1 MRKFINSS
9 TAAALFS
16 GFLTAYAVSQENF
29 VIAWICYVPLFV
41 RLTTMEAKSA
51 FKAGSIFGIIIS
63 LVGFYWMI
71 PGAERFTRSSIFYG
85 VVVFGIS
92 ACFFSLFF
100 GSLAYFFTK
109 LKFAES
115 AKPSPLLNGLLIAAL
130 FCISEALLMYIAK
143 GFPWF
148 DFHSGYT
155 LVSSLYAIQ
164 PAEYFGIHVITF
176 IVILVNYLFAVF
188 IYRKQWLR
196 LLFPVGG
203 IVAYLLAG
211 YFIFQNF
218 SNNLQPGKAV
228 NIAVLSENIAP
239 EIKWNEN
246 TGNLLAGRLL
256 NMSRT
261 AAALK
266 PDIALWTESAI
277 PWTYKKDDD
286 LVNAIVK
293 ITGPANITHILGIN
307 TDASQNIVYNSA
319 YCLLPDGT
327 VNGRYDKQVLLDL
340 IEKPFAGML
349 IPFMSS
355 DGFTARP
362 GENDMP
368 VNTPYG
374 KAGIMICN
382 EAAVPATAYR
392 AANNGAGFICNLSN
406 DGWFNN
412 TYIVGLHFYNA
423 RLRAV
428 ETRKDIAVNSNDGYS
443 GLVKAS
449 GEMVVKEKSSEPFV
463 KVVTVNIN
471 HYNTLVATQ
480 PFLFIYFCIA
490 LLVLLIAI
498 RFLLGRP
505 MAKYSK

>member
-1 MRKFINSS
+1 MRKFIYNS

-29 VIAWICYVPLFV
+29 VIAWICYVPLFIS
-41 RLTTMEAKSA
+41 LTIMKTKPA
-51 FKAGSIFGIIIS
+51 FKAGLIFGVIIS

-71 PGAERFTRSSIFYG
+71 PGAERFTGSSIFYG
-85 VVVFGIS
+85 VVVFIIS

-100 GSLAYFFTK
+100 GLLTYLFAK
-109 LKFAES
+109 LKFTES
-115 AKPSPLLNGLLIAAL
+115 AKASPLLNGLLMATL
-130 FCISEALLMYIAK
+130 FCIGEALIMYVAK

-148 DFHSGYT
+148 DFHSVYT
-155 LVSSLYAIQ
+155 LVTSLYAIQ

-176 IVILVNYLFAVF
+176 VLIFVNYIFAAF
-188 IYRKQWLR
+188 IYSKQWLK
-196 LLFPVGG
+196 LLFPMGT
-203 IVAYLLAG
+203 IAAYLLAG

-218 SNNLQPGKAV
+218 SDNLKPGKAV
-228 NIAVLSENIAP
+228 NIALLSENIPP
-239 EIKWNEN
+239 EMKWDDN
-246 TGNLLAGRLL
+246 TGNLLADRLL
-256 NMSRT
+256 GMSRT
-261 AAALK
+261 AVTLK

-286 LVNAIVK
+286 LVNTIIK
-293 ITGPANITHILGIN
+293 ITKPANITHILGIN
-307 TDASQNIVYNSA
+307 TDASQNTVYNSA

-327 VNGRYDKQVLLDL
+327 VSGRYDKQVLLDL

-355 DGFTARP
+355 NGFTAKS
-362 GENDMP
+362 GENNMP
-368 VNTPYG
+368 LNTPFG

-382 EAAVPATAYR
+382 EAAVPGTAYQ
-392 AANNGAGFICNLSN
+392 AANNGAGFICNMSN

-428 ETRKDIAVNSNDGYS
+428 ETRKDVAVNSNDGYS
-443 GLVKAS
+443 GLIKAS
-449 GEMVVKEKSSEPFV
+449 GEVAVKEGSQEAFV

-471 HYNTLVATQ
+471 HYNTLVAAQ
-480 PFLFIYFCIA
+480 PFLFVYFCVA
-490 LLVLLIAI
+490 LFLSLVAI
-498 RFLLGRP
+498 RFF
-505 MAKYSK
+505 